1 MKRCS
6 LLIIFLATACLLL
19 TGFVHAG
26 AAGTETRTGKV
37 IAVDPQGKAIVITV
51 GSGKA
56 ALTVGT
62 VIKAD
67 TKLMV
72 KGKSMPLSDLE
83 KALKVGDTVT
93 VKYVRTDDL
102 YATEIVKK

>member
-1 MKRCS
+1 MKKCA

-19 TGFVHAG
+19 AGFVHAG

-37 IAVDPQGKAIVITV
+37 IAVDPEGKAIVINV
-51 GSGKA
+51 GSGKEA
-56 ALTVGT
+56 MTVGA

-72 KGKSMPLSDLE
+72 KGKSMLLADLE

-93 VKYVRTDDL
+93 LKYVRTDDL